1 MKKKLMLLLFSV
13 LAIHASA
20 QFKIHS
26 NGYMSFNTTATPL
39 SPISINCSGS
49 SSYFAQYA
57 GEKCGL
63 YIETTSG
70 NNAGIFNLKPTNTM
84 NFALRATI
92 TPPSNNAG
100 NYSIGVW
107 GLSGYSP
114 INYGVAG
121 TIITG
126 TGTYGVGVFGAD
138 NPLSFSTLT
147 QNYAGFFDG
156 DVKITDNLQ
165 VNGTVQ
171 GVLLG
176 NSASATSS
184 VRGIVQEDK
193 ASTLATAEMFSHLD
207 LTTFTY
213 SPEARKTENK
223 IDRSILKADTTI
235 TEEMIR
241 ETEEAH
247 KPNFLQE
254 QNLTKT
260 HYALDA
266 DQLEEIFP
274 DLVYEQEDGTKS
286 INYIEMVPILVKTIS
301 ELNGKITELNDKLV
315 ELENSTEVAKAREN
329 NTLSVSGIA
338 ADATGNAL
346 YQNTPNPF
354 KEKTVIRFKLADNV
368 QNASICIF
376 DMQGKMLKNLPIS
389 SGTESVT
396 VNGYELGAG
405 MYLYSLIVNGQE
417 IDTKRMILS
426 K

>member
-1 MKKKLMLLLFSV
+1 MKKKLTLLLLSV

-26 NGYMSFNTTATPL
+26 NGYMSFMTTEEPR
-39 SPISINCSGS
+39 SPISINCSGQANYFARYQGS
-49 SSYFAQYA
+49 MNGLYFATMGGTNAATFYLRPISNLNYALKAQIYNTGAADATGTYCAAILGNSSYC
-57 GEKCGL
+57 K
-63 YIETTSG
+63 
-70 NNAGIFNLKPTNTM
+70 N
-84 NFALRATI
+84 
-92 TPPSNNAG
+92 
-100 NYSIGVW
+100 
-107 GLSGYSP
+107 
-114 INYGVAG
+114 NYGIVG
-121 TIITG
+121 TFIRRSG
-126 TGTYGVGVFGAD
+126 QYGVGVYGGD
-138 NPLSFSTLT
+138 NPYWYDNLSKD
-147 QNYAGFFDG
+147 YAGLFDG
-156 DVKITDNLQ
+156 DVHVEQDLS
-165 VNGTVQ
+165 VNGTIQ
-171 GVLLG
+171 GVFLG
-176 NSASATSS
+176 NSASATSTTG
-184 VRGIVQEDK
+184 VNNEDE
-193 ASTLATAEMFSHLD
+193 ATTPTAERLSQLA
-207 LTTFTY
+207 LTKFTY
-213 SPEARKTENK
+213 SPEARTAENK
-223 IDRSILKADTTI
+223 IDRSILKVDTTI

-241 ETEEAH
+241 LAEEAR
-247 KPNFLQE
+247 KPTFLQE
-254 QNLTKT
+254 QNFSKT

-274 DLVYEQEDGTKS
+274 DLVYEQEDGSKS

-396 VNGYELGAG
+396 VNAYELGAG